1 MLNNR
6 VRAIREAHGL
16 SQPQLAQRSGVS
28 NRLITALETERGY
41 RPNFIA
47 AEALCAYFDVPLGHL
62 FFFDWEHERPAR
74 ATSDGWPTVEQ
85 VETDG
90 HSPPELGQ
98 HADESET
105 LQAIA

>member
-41 RPNFIA
+41 RPNFLA

-62 FFFDWEHERPAR
+62 FFFDWEHERPA
-74 ATSDGWPTVEQ
+74 PTVEQ